1 MRTAKFSNLCCW
13 LVVPALEKPLLEQRR
28 REIHGIIKPITPLV
42 VDTADSCSSMDD
54 IATFVNAQR
63 LLKIIVVV
71 FIITWSSVPA
81 SNALGSTSASV
92 SGRPLILSAPP
103 SQPMSISSSSHSS
116 SVSMLSMST
125 LREAEAREKGMMKTN
140 PMKRSPCVW
149 RLMRTRTD
157 GELLCY
163 IHFTLN
169 F

>member
-71 FIITWSSVPA
+71 FIITWSRLHSMCH
-81 SNALGSTSASV
+81 NALSCEKPAFLFSFVINFA
-92 SGRPLILSAPP
+92 RILNIIRALTVPTW
-103 SQPMSISSSSHSS
+103 I
-116 SVSMLSMST
+116 
-125 LREAEAREKGMMKTN
+125 
-140 PMKRSPCVW
+140 
-149 RLMRTRTD
+149 
-157 GELLCY
+157 
-163 IHFTLN
+163 
-169 F
+169 